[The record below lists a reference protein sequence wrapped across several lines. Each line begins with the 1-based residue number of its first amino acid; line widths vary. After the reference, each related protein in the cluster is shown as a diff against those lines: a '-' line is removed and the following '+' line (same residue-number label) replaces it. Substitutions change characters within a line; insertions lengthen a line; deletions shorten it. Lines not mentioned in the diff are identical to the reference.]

1 MKITV
6 FDENLVK
13 KSAIYSW
20 VSLSWRPEY
29 NDIGFFILSMR
40 HSSENF
46 NSIKEGWFLTFDEDE
61 TKTIMLVDTVQVN
74 KGIVAFSGKSAA
86 VLLKRRVSTTVI
98 VGQNAEEAIRSLICD
113 MREREPINNFSL
125 GEAAGITDVFV
136 DQVSDKQIIDYVKTI
151 AQSCD
156 IGFKTTRQGEYIVFS
171 LYKPGRN
178 DTIKFAQ
185 KFGNIG
191 KEKYTKSETE
201 YYNVALV
208 AGAGEGDERITVWS
222 GNTDLAGMDRREL
235 YVDARDLRLEEDES
249 MDSYRQRLIARGE
262 QRLLEQVVFEDI
274 SFEISD
280 NAQLGEIIKVYLD
293 KIGLSIEAR
302 ITSLNYVVQNNK
314 LKKTIDVGIPIKL
327 NRR

>member
-6 FDENLVK
+6 FDEKLVK

-98 VGQNAEEAIRSLICD
+98 FGQNVETAIQRLISD
-113 MREREPINNFSL
+113 MEPIDIFSL
-125 GEAAGITDVFV
+125 GESEGITDADVFV

-156 IGFKTTRQGEYIVFS
+156 VGFKTIRQGEKIVFS
-171 LYKPGRN
+171 LYKPDIN
-178 DTIKFAQ
+178 NTIKFAQ
-185 KFGNIG
+185 KFGNVG
-191 KEKYTKSETE
+191 KEKYTKTETE

-222 GNTDLAGMDRREL
+222 GNTELTDMDRREL
-235 YVDARDLRLEEDES
+235 YIDARDLRLEEDES
-249 MDSYRQRLIARGE
+249 MDSYRQRLTARGE

-274 SFEISD
+274 SFEVSD
-280 NAQLGEIIKVYLD
+280 NVQLGEIINVYLD
-293 KIGLSIEAR
+293 KIGLSIQAR

>member
-6 FDENLVK
+6 FDEKLVK

-98 VGQNAEEAIRSLICD
+98 FGQNVETAIQRLISD
-113 MREREPINNFSL
+113 MEPIDIFSL
-125 GEAAGITDVFV
+125 GESEGITDADVFV

-156 IGFKTTRQGEYIVFS
+156 VGFKTIRQGEKIVFS
-171 LYKPGRN
+171 LYKPDIN
-178 DTIKFAQ
+178 NTIKFAQ
-185 KFGNIG
+185 KFGNVG
-191 KEKYTKSETE
+191 KEKYTKTETE

-222 GNTDLAGMDRREL
+222 GNTELTDMDRREL

-249 MDSYRQRLIARGE
+249 MDSYKQRLTARGE

-274 SFEISD
+274 SFEVSD
-280 NAQLGEIIKVYLD
+280 NVQLGEIINVYLD
-293 KIGLSIEAR
+293 KIGLSIQAR

>member
-6 FDENLVK
+6 FDEKLVK

-29 NDIGFFILSMR
+29 NDVGFFILSMR

-98 VGQNAEEAIRSLICD
+98 GGQDVETAIQGLISD
-113 MREREPINNFSL
+113 MEPIDIFSL
-125 GEAAGITDVFV
+125 GEAEGITDADVFV

-156 IGFKTTRQGEYIVFS
+156 VGFKTIRQGEKIVFS
-171 LYKPGRN
+171 LYKPDIN
-178 DTIKFAQ
+178 NTIKFAH
-185 KFGNIG
+185 KFGNVG

-208 AGAGEGDERITVWS
+208 AGAGEGEERITVWS
-222 GNTDLAGMDRREL
+222 GNTELEDINRREL

-274 SFEISD
+274 SFEVSD
-280 NAQLGEIIKVYLD
+280 NVQLGEIINVYLD
-293 KIGLSIEAR
+293 KIGLSIQAR